1 MKQESQVP
9 TRGTNGPPLPTQE
22 PALGPLFS
30 QLAQDSTALIK
41 QEIALAKAEVKETIG
56 QTVNGTVKLALAG
69 ALASVGGLVLTA
81 FLVLL
86 LGDLLDNYWLAAL
99 IVGIV
104 FAAIG
109 GILAMAGLR
118 RFREVTVA
126 PEQTI
131 ESLKEDRNWARA
143 EMTELKRELVD
154 GPAGQRR

>member
-9 TRGTNGPPLPTQE
+9 PRGTNGPHLPTQE